1 MIILKIRNCFDC
13 SLYSPE
19 NQSDEGAFGLCNHE
33 DRWDLYLDKF
43 PEYGVVP
50 EELDNI
56 HEKLVK
62 TFSHYPED
70 IPQWCPYFKDM
81 EHKRVIYQ
89 EDLEDILKR
98 YMSHMRESMWA
109 SDFKNVR
116 DEVASIKSYKSVLK
130 VLNSLPGLEV

>member
-1 MIILKIRNCFDC
+1 MIILKIQNCLDC

-19 NQSDEGAFGLCNHE
+19 NKSDGGAFGLCNPE

-43 PEYGVVP
+43 PEHGDVP

-56 HEKLVK
+56 HEKIVK
-62 TFSHYPED
+62 MFSHYPED
-70 IPQWCPYFKDM
+70 IPEWCPHLKDM
-81 EHKRVIYQ
+81 GHKMVIYQ
-89 EDLEDILKR
+89 DDLEDILKR
-98 YMSHMRESMWA
+98 YMSNMRESMWA

-116 DEVASIKSYKSVLK
+116 DEVASIKSYKTVLK